1 MKEETNKMSGAV
13 RRDLILSWLIESSE
27 ALTGKTLAKR
37 TNVSRQ
43 VIVQDVSLLKAKG
56 EPIIATSR
64 GYVYFKQSSNS
75 TKFTK
80 IIAVCHQ
87 AVDTAHELYTLVDCG
102 VSVRN
107 VMVEHPI
114 YGDITGS
121 LMLKSRRDVDDFLD
135 NLKKT
140 QASLLS
146 RLTDGVHLHTIDADT
161 QQQLDEAC
169 DALKTAGYLL
179 EQT

>member
-1 MKEETNKMSGAV
+1 MRSEGNKVLGEE
-13 RRDLILSWLIESSE
+13 RRHLILTWLKESDHPLS
-27 ALTGKTLAKR
+27 GKVLADK

-64 GYVYFKQSSNS
+64 GYVYFSEINNAAN
-75 TKFTK
+75 FTT
-80 IIAVCHQ
+80 IIAVCHRSE
-87 AVDTAHELYTLVDCG
+87 DTADELYMLVDRG
-102 VSVRN
+102 VSVKN

-121 LMLKSRRDVDDFLD
+121 LMLKNRRDVDAFLHE
-135 NLKKT
+135 LKSK

-146 RLTDGVHLHTIDADT
+146 QLTEGVHLHTIEAET
-161 QQQLDEAC
+161 QEQLDEAKA
-169 DALKTAGYLL
+169 ALKAAGYLL
-179 EQT
+179 EQ

>member
-1 MKEETNKMSGAV
+1 MKDDENKVFGEE
-13 RRDLILSWLIESSE
+13 RRQLILSWLMEGSDPLS
-27 ALTGKTLAKR
+27 GKILAER

-64 GYVYFKQSSNS
+64 GYVYFKENNNSS
-75 TKFTK
+75 KFTR
-80 IIAVCHQ
+80 IIAVCHL
-87 AVDTAHELYTLVDCG
+87 AEETADELYTLVDHG
-102 VSVRN
+102 VTVQN

-121 LMLKSRRDVDDFLD
+121 LMVKNRRDVDAFL
-135 NLKKT
+135 NELKKT

-146 RLTDGVHLHTIDADT
+146 ELTEGVHLHTIEADT
-161 QQQLDEAC
+161 EKQLDEAC
-169 DALKTAGYLL
+169 DALYLAGYLL
-179 EQT
+179 EQ

>member
-1 MKEETNKMSGAV
+1 MKVYGED
-13 RRDLILSWLIESSE
+13 RRQLILKWLKQNDKPLS
-27 ALTGKTLAKR
+27 GKILAEQ

-64 GYVYFKQSSNS
+64 GYVYFNEIDHASE
-75 TKFTK
+75 FTA
-80 IIAVCHQ
+80 IIAVCHRS
-87 AVDTAHELYTLVDCG
+87 VETANELYTLVDLG
-102 VSVRN
+102 VFVKN

-121 LMLKSRRDVDDFLD
+121 LMLKNRRDVNAFLEE
-135 NLKKT
+135 LKTK

-146 RLTDGVHLHTIDADT
+146 QLTEGVHLHTIEADT
-161 QQQLDEAC
+161 QAQLDEAC
-169 DALKTAGYLL
+169 NALRQAGYLL
-179 EQT
+179 EQ